1 MYPRKYS
8 KKNSSRPPYVTAI
21 KAIAITK
28 VDSHGLGI
36 VNNAMTAMVA
46 VINKKTTQ
54 PNNPYPASIIG
65 TPIFKLTKCWLAI
78 TWISLR
84 TDSMITH

>member
-28 VDSHGLGI
+28 VDSHGLEI
-36 VNNAMTAMVA
+36 VSTAMTAMVA
-46 VINKKTTQ
+46 VTNKKL
-54 PNNPYPASIIG
+54 PNQTIHIQLPLSVLPYLNLPNVG
-65 TPIFKLTKCWLAI
+65 
-78 TWISLR
+78 
-84 TDSMITH
+84 